1 MTMRIAGATA
11 EDENAVVDLWRA
23 CGLVVGNGDLV
34 RDFRAVRAKP
44 ASDILA
50 AFDQQ
55 GALIGSIAVG
65 HDSNR
70 GWLHY
75 VSVDPTRRKHGV
87 GRDLVRAAE
96 QWLAARDVVDVHLT
110 VRSANADVVRFYEQ
124 IGYGAVPSIMME
136 KVLRGRDS
144 PGSA

>member
-1 MTMRIAGATA
+1 MTVHIRGAA
-11 EDENAVVDLWRA
+11 EGDEAAVVALWRA
-23 CGLVVGNGDLV
+23 CGLVVGNGDPV
-34 RDFRAVRAKP
+34 RDYRAVRARP

-50 AFDQQ
+50 AFDAD
-55 GALIGSIAVG
+55 GMLIGSIAVG

-75 VSVDPTRRKHGV
+75 VSVDPARRGHGV

-96 QWLAARDVVDVHLT
+96 EWLAARDVIDIHLT
-110 VRSANADVVRFYEQ
+110 VRSGNGDVVRFYER

-136 KVLRGRDS
+136 KLLPKPAGRLT
-144 PGSA
+144 

>member
-1 MTMRIAGATA
+1 MTVHIRGAA
-11 EDENAVVDLWRA
+11 EGDEAAVVALWRA
-23 CGLVVGNGDLV
+23 CGLVVGNGDPV
-34 RDFRAVRAKP
+34 RDYRAVRARP

-50 AFDQQ
+50 AFDAD
-55 GALIGSIAVG
+55 GMLIGSIAVG

-75 VSVDPTRRKHGV
+75 VSVDPARRGHGV

-96 QWLAARDVVDVHLT
+96 EWLAARDVIDIHLT
-110 VRSANADVVRFYEQ
+110 VRSGNGDVVRFYER

-136 KVLRGRDS
+136 KVLPKPAGRLT
-144 PGSA
+144 

>member
-1 MTMRIAGATA
+1 MTISIRSATD
-11 EDENAVVDLWRA
+11 EDEAAVVTLWRA
-23 CGLVVGNGDLV
+23 CGLVIGNSDPV
-34 RDFRAVRAKP
+34 RDFHAVRAKP
-44 ASDILA
+44 TSDILA
-50 AFDQQ
+50 AFAPD
-55 GALIGSIAVG
+55 GVLIGSIAMG

-75 VSVDPTRRKHGV
+75 VSVDPARRHHGV

-110 VRSANADVVRFYEQ
+110 VRSANTEVVRFYEHM
-124 IGYGAVPSIMME
+124 GYGAVPSIMME
-136 KVLRGRDS
+136 KVLSKPAR

>member
-1 MTMRIAGATA
+1 VTACIRSATE
-11 EDENAVVDLWRA
+11 EDEAAVVTLWRA
-23 CGLVVGNGDLV
+23 CGLAVGIGDPV

-44 ASDILA
+44 TSDILA
-50 AFDQQ
+50 AFDPD
-55 GALIGSIAVG
+55 GVLIGSIAMG

-75 VSVDPTRRKHGV
+75 VSVDPAQRNHGV

-96 QWLAARDVVDVHLT
+96 QWLAARGVVDVHLT
-110 VRSANADVVRFYEQ
+110 VRAANTDVVRFYEQ

-136 KVLRGRDS
+136 KMLRG

>member
-1 MTMRIAGATA
+1 MTARIRAAA
-11 EDENAVVDLWRA
+11 ADDETAVVALWRA
-23 CGLVVGNGDLV
+23 CGLVVGNGDPV
-34 RDFRAVRAKP
+34 RDFRAVRARP
-44 ASDILA
+44 ASDILVA
-50 AFDQQ
+50 LNPA

-65 HDSNR
+65 YDSNR

-75 VSVDPTRRKHGV
+75 VSVDPARRGHGT

-96 QWLAARDVVDVHLT
+96 EWLAARDVIDIHLT
-110 VRSANADVVRFYEQ
+110 VRSANAEAVRFYER

-136 KVLRGRDS
+136 KMLRRPDR

>member
-1 MTMRIAGATA
+1 MTARIRAAA
-11 EDENAVVDLWRA
+11 EEDEAAVVALWRA
-23 CGLVVGNGDLV
+23 CGLVAGNGDPV

-50 AFDQQ
+50 AFDPD
-55 GALIGSIAVG
+55 GMLIGSIAVG
-65 HDSNR
+65 YDSNR

-75 VSVDPTRRKHGV
+75 VSVNPARRGHGV

-110 VRSANADVVRFYEQ
+110 VRPGNGDVVRFYER

-136 KVLRGRDS
+136 KVLRGPGQ

>member
-1 MTMRIAGATA
+1 MTISIRSATD
-11 EDENAVVDLWRA
+11 EDEAAVVTLWRA
-23 CGLVVGNGDLV
+23 CGLVIGNSDPV
-34 RDFRAVRAKP
+34 RDFHAVRAKP
-44 ASDILA
+44 TSDILA
-50 AFDQQ
+50 AFAPD
-55 GALIGSIAVG
+55 GVLIGSIAMG

-75 VSVDPTRRKHGV
+75 VSVDPARRHHGV

-110 VRSANADVVRFYEQ
+110 VRSANAEVVRFYEHM
-124 IGYGAVPSIMME
+124 GYGAVPSIMME
-136 KVLRGRDS
+136 KVLSKPAR